1 MNNVQAPFIAGC
13 LLFCSIALSASA
25 EPAETDKLPHLQV
38 DVAKKQ
44 VRVECEALAVEEPLE
59 FFCVMNGTSEHESV
73 LRSAAKASD
82 LHLALL
88 MIGLKPGEPVRY
100 SEAAGKWLPPHGPPL
115 QIHCEFEKDGMS
127 VALPAYRMMRGVK
140 SKEPMPVLTWIFA
153 GSRVMPDGNYAADVT
168 GYLVSIVNFELTVI
182 DIPKLASSNNETLE
196 WETNLDVMPP
206 LGTRVWMVIE
216 PAGDAAAPVTQ
227 PAGATRVETTRS
239 QTEIDLLRQRWLAAV
254 RPHGKALQDA
264 AQAHYEVI
272 AELRAR
278 QQQLINEADELQ
290 MLIDQL
296 EKEYQDLTSPHPPT
310 GG

>member
-1 MNNVQAPFIAGC
+1 MLNRRAIVSFLILISTA
-13 LLFCSIALSASA
+13 CSARAQQ
-25 EPAETDKLPHLQV
+25 PAATSKLAHLHV

-44 VRVECEALAVEEPLE
+44 VRVECEALAVDEPLE

-73 LRSAAKASD
+73 LRSPAKASD

-115 QIHCEFEKDGMS
+115 QIQCEFEKDGKT
-127 VALPAYRMMRGVK
+127 VTLPAYRLMRGVK

-182 DIPKLASSNNETLE
+182 DIPKLASSDNETLE

-206 LGTRVWMVIE
+206 LGTKVWMIIE
-216 PAGDAAAPVTQ
+216 PAGETDAPSTQ
-227 PAGATRVETTRS
+227 PAGSPDADAPRS
-239 QTEIDLLRQRWLAAV
+239 ETEIDLLRQRWLAAV

-278 QQQLINEADELQ
+278 QQALINEADELQ

-296 EKEYQDLTSPHPPT
+296 EKEYQDLTSPHPRSAP
-310 GG
+310 